1 MTISQSRPGT
11 KVLTALAIAL
21 GVSLGVVGCGT
32 EHPTT
37 SASSTSGE
45 TSSSVAARSLVDV
58 SAVWAT
64 HPMPDCPRVI
74 VGNQSAPAGL
84 ELPDD
89 ASVARLLAGVR
100 SPGSPQWV
108 RTKLG
113 WVTMWLAQTRA
124 GIIDHPESPS
134 VHATVTRF
142 DQYGEHIR
150 LELSS
155 GQDIPDSDLDG
166 RFPEGC
172 I

>member
-1 MTISQSRPGT
+1 MNKTQSRPGT
-11 KVLTALAIAL
+11 TIL
-21 GVSLGVVGCGT
+21 VSLFVAASVALVGCSN
-32 EHPTT
+32 HPTT
-37 SASSTSGE
+37 PTGSSAAGEPSSSASAQTM
-45 TSSSVAARSLVDV
+45 VDV
-58 SAVWAT
+58 SQVWQN

-74 VGNQSAPAGL
+74 VGNVSAPAGL
-84 ELPDD
+84 ELPSNE
-89 ASVARLLAGVR
+89 SVARQLAGVR

-142 DQYGEHIR
+142 DQYVEHIK
-150 LELSS
+150 LELGS
-155 GQDIPDSDLDG
+155 GQDVPDSDLDG

>member
-1 MTISQSRPGT
+1 MTTIYQSRRDT
-11 KVLTALAIAL
+11 KVLASLVIATTVGL
-21 GVSLGVVGCGT
+21 SVVGCST
-32 EHPTT
+32 HPTT
-37 SASSTSGE
+37 TGSNGTGTIST
-45 TSSSVAARSLVDV
+45 TAAHEMVDV

-74 VGNQSAPAGL
+74 VGNQPAPVGL
-84 ELPDD
+84 ELP
-89 ASVARLLAGVR
+89 SNETVARQLAGVR
-100 SPGSPQWV
+100 SPGSESWV
-108 RTKLG
+108 REKLG

-142 DQYGEHIR
+142 DQYVEHIR

>member
-1 MTISQSRPGT
+1 MKPQSRSGA
-11 KVLTALAIAL
+11 KVLASLVIAAS
-21 GVSLGVVGCGT
+21 VSLGAVGCNA
-32 EHPTT
+32 EHHAT
-37 SASSTSGE
+37 SGSSATGE
-45 TSSSVAARSLVDV
+45 TSTAAEARTLVDV

-64 HPMPDCPRVI
+64 HPMPDCPRVVI
-74 VGNQSAPAGL
+74 GNATASPGL
-84 ELPDD
+84 VLPDD
-89 ASVARLLAGVR
+89 ASVARQLTGVR
-100 SPGSPQWV
+100 SPGSVEWV
-108 RTKLG
+108 RSKLG

-142 DQYGEHIR
+142 DQYVEHIR